1 MFSCAA
7 HFAWTWHYQRIRIQ
21 TNATFRFVNHSSN
34 CKLQESE
41 NLELYNFKVQMKFG
55 DTEIM
60 ATAVDLSTGNAV
72 SASVDFFTD
81 KNPKYCTRL

>member
-1 MFSCAA
+1 
-7 HFAWTWHYQRIRIQ
+7 
-21 TNATFRFVNHSSN
+21 
-34 CKLQESE
+34 
-41 NLELYNFKVQMKFG
+41 MKFG

-60 ATAVDLSTGNAV
+60 ATAVDLTTGTAV